1 MKIIYRLYIIFL
13 VSCFVLLPDSDSKVF
28 AGTRAVL
35 DHFKT
40 ANVYPHCAIVKKFDR
55 SRILKL
61 MTRDRD
67 YTKEIELIVFN
78 DKKQVLRFNVGL
90 KNDLICYNYGLAFEL
105 HEFDEYGYI
114 ENLYYYDAK
123 GMPFGDG
130 SVDDV
135 ARREFVIS
143 DYKWIDRKF
152 RMIEGSRRPRIELP
166 ERASHVT
173 MVLYDSAGIIIDEE
187 PVSSVDYWHWCKM
200 NNNSLKTPSF

>member
-13 VSCFVLLPDSDSKVF
+13 FSCCVLFSGHRCQVF

-61 MTRDRD
+61 MTRERD

-123 GMPFGDG
+123 GIPFGDG

-152 RMIEGSRRPRIELP
+152 RLIEGARPRLELP